1 VLLGAVLRETADGN
15 PDRDFLTEAM
25 HALRNLQTSAQLGTF
40 QASMGR
46 GPAGK
51 LQWFDLVP
59 EDLRGSFPKA
69 EAKRQS

>member
-1 VLLGAVLRETADGN
+1 VLLGAILRETAEGN
-15 PDRDFLTEAM
+15 PDRDFLSEATA
-25 HALRNLQTSAQLGTF
+25 ALRNLQTSAQLGTF
-40 QASMGR
+40 QSAMGK

-59 EDLRGSFPKA
+59 EDLRDKIAKA